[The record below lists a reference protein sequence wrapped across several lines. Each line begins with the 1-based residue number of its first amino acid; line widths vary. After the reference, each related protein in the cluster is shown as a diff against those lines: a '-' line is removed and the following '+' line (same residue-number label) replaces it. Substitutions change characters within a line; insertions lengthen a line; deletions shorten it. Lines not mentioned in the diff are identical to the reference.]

1 MGKYAFSKLNEVQD
15 GDDQENVV
23 KIGPFSHLTVGWMN
37 NIVQLGNKRPLE
49 NDDLFATDD
58 IPSSQEVVHKLE
70 EQWNIECETS
80 KSSGAKPQLWR
91 AVMRMNSPIFYCGLV
106 GWLFLMAF
114 SLILPSFFLSLLLT
128 HLQAEG
134 KEEAW
139 IPYLYLIGIIAPTLS
154 MSLFQTVYQSKVI
167 RLIMQ
172 IRTGLMGLVYRKVE

>member
-1 MGKYAFSKLNEVQD
+1 M
-15 GDDQENVV
+15 
-23 KIGPFSHLTVGWMN
+23 KIGSFSYLTVGWMN
-37 NIVQLGNKRPLE
+37 NIMQLGNKRPLE

-58 IPSSQEVVHKLE
+58 IPSSQEVVDKLE

-80 KSSGAKPQLWR
+80 KMSGARPQLWR

-106 GWLFLMAF
+106 GWLFLSVF
-114 SLILPSFFLSLLLT
+114 SLILPSCFPSLLLT

-139 IPYLYLIGIIAPTLS
+139 ILNLYLTGIIAPTLS

-167 RLIMQ
+167 RLTVQ
-172 IRTGLMGLVYRKVE
+172 IRTGLMGIVYRKVE